1 MKRISY
7 IIAIISGLFLAG
19 SCYDDT
25 QVREEIAKVEAEL
38 SGYEKT
44 VADLQSQVN
53 NLTSIKNSSFITYL
67 NTNDKGNYVITYMNN
82 GGDTHTVELAV
93 NDDVVDAPF
102 IGTETVDG
110 KLYWKVTTDNGATWS
125 PLTDSNG
132 KRLLVGGTAPTISID
147 QNGYWTAE
155 GEPLLGLDGKPV
167 LATDISNVLFTGV
180 EHNKETGLVD
190 FTLVGGDKFSVRM
203 YEALGIQ
210 FESAPVIAVTDY
222 AQPAEIKFYLTG
234 TDAENAMVDYFTAYN
249 VDVELNTWT
258 YTLTAKLKEGATEGN
273 VVLMASNGKNT
284 VTKPIFFT
292 YGPAEIQ
299 QPIWDSKFG
308 TGGHVSLD
316 GEMTEFDLT
325 VSHTIDYTMTIAENC
340 SSWLKVAP
348 AAKALQT
355 TTHSYIADRYENPLG
370 VFREGIITF
379 YNKPYDVT
387 VEVKVRQMPVVEQ
400 GSGVPGI
407 STPGDLYQFAL
418 AVNSGSSI
426 QRFMNAAGEVVLLND
441 IDVSSLTDWT
451 PIGSG
456 LATGQPQYKNLV
468 TPFSGVFNGQDHSI
482 TGINWTFDVTGGG
495 QTDLFGFF
503 GALQNATIKN
513 LTFGK
518 KGDKITLVGSSPN
531 VVAVGAIAGHA
542 IGSKIESVTNYVSVE
557 LADRN
562 AEVPGDNPAGILMM
576 LGGIVGNTESSI
588 IGGES
593 KETKVVNYGN
603 VTTGAISNQGNGG
616 TGMNVGGIVAFAK
629 GVDNFENI
637 IRYCYN
643 YGGVSAPTG
652 RGGGIIGTIGGGT
665 AATSKTTVSY
675 CYNYGTIQ
683 DDAVGQYAGRSVDE
697 TYDLKRMGGIVGG
710 TITNE
715 IGVLVEN
722 CENHGNVFSQ
732 MGCRTGGFIG
742 HCQVSI
748 SGCVN
753 KGTILGGKKTD
764 HLAGWACGFN
774 GNSGQIKACASGG
787 RVGFW
792 ADHGKDPTSAPAA
805 SADNACGYKNSERF
819 DASTNF
825 VN

>member
-67 NTNDKGNYVITYMNN
+67 STNDEGNYVITYMNN

-110 KLYWKVTTDNGATWS
+110 KLYWKVTTDNGATWR

-167 LATDISNVLFTGV
+167 LATDISNVLFTGI

-210 FESAPVIAVTDY
+210 LESAPVIAVTDY

-299 QPIWDSKFG
+299 QPLWDSKFG

-340 SSWLKVAP
+340 SSWLKVSP

-370 VFREGIITF
+370 VFREGLITF

-426 QRFMNAAGEVVLLND
+426 QRFMNAAGEVVSTCRLLQTGLLSEEVWRQ
-441 IDVSSLTDWT
+441 VS
-451 PIGSG
+451 
-456 LATGQPQYKNLV
+456 
-468 TPFSGVFNGQDHSI
+468 HSI
-482 TGINWTFDVTGGG
+482 R
-495 QTDLFGFF
+495 
-503 GALQNATIKN
+503 
-513 LTFGK
+513 
-518 KGDKITLVGSSPN
+518 TL
-531 VVAVGAIAGHA
+531 
-542 IGSKIESVTNYVSVE
+542 
-557 LADRN
+557 
-562 AEVPGDNPAGILMM
+562 
-576 LGGIVGNTESSI
+576 
-588 IGGES
+588 
-593 KETKVVNYGN
+593 
-603 VTTGAISNQGNGG
+603 
-616 TGMNVGGIVAFAK
+616 
-629 GVDNFENI
+629 
-637 IRYCYN
+637 
-643 YGGVSAPTG
+643 
-652 RGGGIIGTIGGGT
+652 
-665 AATSKTTVSY
+665 
-675 CYNYGTIQ
+675 
-683 DDAVGQYAGRSVDE
+683 
-697 TYDLKRMGGIVGG
+697 
-710 TITNE
+710 
-715 IGVLVEN
+715 
-722 CENHGNVFSQ
+722 
-732 MGCRTGGFIG
+732 
-742 HCQVSI
+742 
-748 SGCVN
+748 
-753 KGTILGGKKTD
+753 
-764 HLAGWACGFN
+764 
-774 GNSGQIKACASGG
+774 
-787 RVGFW
+787 
-792 ADHGKDPTSAPAA
+792 
-805 SADNACGYKNSERF
+805 
-819 DASTNF
+819 
-825 VN
+825 